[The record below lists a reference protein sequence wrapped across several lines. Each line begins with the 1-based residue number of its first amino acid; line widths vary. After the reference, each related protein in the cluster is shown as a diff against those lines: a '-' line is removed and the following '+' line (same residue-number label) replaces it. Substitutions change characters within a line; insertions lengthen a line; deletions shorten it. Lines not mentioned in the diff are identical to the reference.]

1 MLRKEKIKKNFW
13 QRILY
18 SQLVII
24 IGIVIIVLFS
34 VGISKKMYRQHQIN
48 IEIAELKKETEKLE
62 KNNQELYSLID
73 YLKSDDFLESEAR
86 TKLGLMKNGESVTVV
101 SDDIKILDKSDN
113 FENKTNQNNIKYKNK
128 QKTVEISNPEK
139 WLSYFFGK

>member
-1 MLRKEKIKKNFW
+1 MIRKEKTKKSFW

-24 IGIVIIVLFS
+24 IGIIIIVLFS

-48 IEIAELKKETEKLE
+48 NEIAELKKETEKLE

-73 YLKSDDFLESEAR
+73 YLKSNDFLESEAR
-86 TKLGLMKNGESVTVV
+86 TKLGLMKDGEKVSVISDNIKTVV
-101 SDDIKILDKSDN
+101 EPEPLNDKNRAKDG
-113 FENKTNQNNIKYKNK
+113 EGLKKEQI
-128 QKTVEISNPEK
+128 VPASNPQK
-139 WLSYFFGK
+139 WLSYFFGE